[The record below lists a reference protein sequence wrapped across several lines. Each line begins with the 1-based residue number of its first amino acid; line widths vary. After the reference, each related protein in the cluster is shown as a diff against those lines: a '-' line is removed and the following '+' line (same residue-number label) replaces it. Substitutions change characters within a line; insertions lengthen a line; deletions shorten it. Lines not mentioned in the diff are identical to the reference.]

1 LRHSQ
6 FQFIRTFQALFE
18 LVMHSGNHKP
28 GRTIKNGIP
37 FVCLNMP
44 FVCSKKS
51 LIHPFIRQNI
61 PFVRNRGLTLVELI
75 IVLTIAGILAALAA
89 PGMQRLVSSNR
100 LTAQVND
107 LLADTSLA
115 RSEAIKRNVSAG
127 VCESTS
133 GTACTTSGNWSNG
146 WLVYYVCPAGDPS
159 GCTVGNN
166 VVVKVHEAL
175 SGNNTL
181 SATQTD
187 VSTSTSSSVNT
198 MTFGKSGA
206 FSSQAYT
213 YSFTVCDPARG
224 QSRIINVTVVGQTS
238 ISSGTC

>member
-1 LRHSQ
+1 
-6 FQFIRTFQALFE
+6 
-18 LVMHSGNHKP
+18 MHSGKHKP
-28 GRTIKNGIP
+28 GRSIQSGIPFICLNIP
-37 FVCLNMP
+37 FVCLKKPVIYP
-44 FVCSKKS
+44 FVSK
-51 LIHPFIRQNI
+51 NI

-89 PGMQRLVSSNR
+89 PGMQRFVSSNR

-107 LLADTSLA
+107 LLADISLA

-133 GTACTTSGNWSNG
+133 GTACTTSGNWSTG

-159 GCTVGNN
+159 GCAEGNN

-175 SGNNTL
+175 TGDNTL
-181 SATQTD
+181 SATRTD
-187 VSTSTSSSVNT
+187 VSTSASSSVNA

-206 FSSQAYT
+206 FSSQAFT
-213 YSFTVCDPARG
+213 YQFTVCDPGRN
-224 QSRIINVTVVGQTS
+224 QSRVIDVTVVGQTS